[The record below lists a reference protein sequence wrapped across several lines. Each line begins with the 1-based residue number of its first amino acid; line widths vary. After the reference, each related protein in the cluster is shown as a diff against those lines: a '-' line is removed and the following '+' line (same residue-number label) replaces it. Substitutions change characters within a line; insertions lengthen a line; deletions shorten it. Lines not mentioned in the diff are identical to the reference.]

1 MSMLEELVEAMY
13 KSRDTD
19 PVEVAADF
27 LRRYEGRKVARVK
40 PQYLRLRARDL
51 QSLGCKRGMMAS
63 ILNVSDRHVF
73 NLLK

>member
-13 KSRDTD
+13 RSREAD
-19 PVEVAADF
+19 PVEIAADI
-27 LRRYEGRKVARVK
+27 LKRYEGRKIASVK

-51 QSLGCKRGMMAS
+51 QSLGCKRGMMAT